1 MSIAPHNAPY
11 SGLKVRR
18 IGHLDARH
26 FSRSSRHHSNV
37 QEVPRGQIYSCEIL
51 VRLKYRNT
59 FGGIELAQNTSQ
71 WNMPDVTSN
80 HHPTNAHQE
89 SHEDIDRIVVK
100 EPETTLDTAT
110 WLVTPL
116 VRRGS

>member
-1 MSIAPHNAPY
+1 M
-11 SGLKVRR
+11 
-18 IGHLDARH
+18 DARH
-26 FSRSSRHHSNV
+26 FSRSGRHSNM
-37 QEVPRGQIYSCEIL
+37 QEAPRGQMYSCEIL

-59 FGGIELAQNTSQ
+59 FARIELAQNTSQ